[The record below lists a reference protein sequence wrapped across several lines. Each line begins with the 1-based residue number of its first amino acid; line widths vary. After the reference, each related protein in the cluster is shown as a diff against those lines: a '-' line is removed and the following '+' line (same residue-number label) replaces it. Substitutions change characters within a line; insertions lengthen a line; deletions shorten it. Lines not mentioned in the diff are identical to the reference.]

1 MPSATEI
8 VFYHLVKWPLEHAL
22 PKLLERILIQ
32 DFKVVIRVAT
42 DRHLSTLNQALWTYD
57 PGSFLPHGNAG
68 DGNAK
73 QQPIYLTTGTEVPN
87 DATVLILTGD
97 LDAHDIDRF
106 ARCVDIFDGNDE
118 AVSKAR
124 KRWASRSTAGYS
136 QTYWQQTS
144 DGRWERISEF

>member
-1 MPSATEI
+1 MLLATEI
-8 VFYHLVKWPLEHAL
+8 TFYHLTKWPVERAL
-22 PKLLERILIQ
+22 PKLLERALAQ
-32 DFKVVIRVAT
+32 NHKVVVRVPNT
-42 DRHLSTLNQALWTYD
+42 DRLAALNQALWTYD
-57 PGSFLPHGNAG
+57 PGSFLPHGDSG

-124 KRWASRSTAGYS
+124 ERWASRSTAGYS